1 MIIGLF
7 LLLIAIAFVA
17 LLLIFS
23 QRPSDKSRYLKFHKG
38 YLTGLNFLLNEE
50 PDKAVDVFIELLEID
65 ANTIDTHLALGKL
78 FRRRGEADRAIKIHQ
93 NVLAKPNLGLSDKKL
108 ALIALGRDFLAAGV
122 LDRAEKVFQE
132 VVTLDQWSE
141 EGLAYLLEI
150 YQQEKQW
157 DKAIEIAET
166 LAKIKN
172 QAMHEIVAHY
182 YCEIS
187 QFYLD
192 NKDYERSLLFL
203 KRAIA
208 QDKQCVRAE
217 LALANLYS
225 AQGSYKLAIK
235 SLKKVYAK
243 NPEFLYEIL
252 TTLSFCYEQS
262 GDEKGL
268 AEFVESCLV
277 DNPQTSLY
285 LFLYDYMQKT
295 GANKIS
301 KQRLHEHVLKYPSI
315 VGLNTFVKLVEKE
328 GAWPGDDATT
338 ILSSLEKIISSLP
351 RYKCNECGLAGKM
364 LYWQCPRCKSWGET
378 KPVYALNERG

>member
-1 MIIGLF
+1 MIIGLG
-7 LLLIAIAFVA
+7 LLLIVLAIIV
-17 LLLIFS
+17 LLVVFATK
-23 QRPSDKSRYLKFHKG
+23 PSDKSRYLKFHKG

-65 ANTIDTHLALGKL
+65 ANTIETHLALGKL

-108 ALIALGRDFLAAGV
+108 ALIALGRDFLEAGV
-122 LDRAEKVFQE
+122 LDRAEKVFLE
-132 VVTLDQWSE
+132 LVTLDQWSE

-172 QAMHEIVAHY
+172 QSMHEIIAHY

-192 NKDYERSLLFL
+192 NKDFDRSLLFL
-203 KRAIA
+203 KRATA
-208 QDKQCVRAE
+208 QDKQCVRAA

-235 SLKKVYAK
+235 SLKKVYSK

-252 TTLSFCYEQS
+252 TTLSFCYEEI

-268 AEFVESCLV
+268 VEFVESCLV

-285 LFLYDYMQKT
+285 LFLYEYMQKT
-295 GANKIS
+295 GSNRVS
-301 KQRLHEHVLKYPSI
+301 KRRLQEHVLNYPSI
-315 VGLNTFVKLVEKE
+315 VGLNTYVKLIEKE
-328 GAWPGDDATT
+328 GGWPGDDVST

-364 LYWQCPRCKSWGET
+364 LYWQCPRCKGWGKT